1 MKKKIH
7 IIILGGSGLIGL
19 KLINKFL
26 KKNKKILNLDI
37 RNINIKSR
45 NYNYEKFDMTS
56 KVLENNIKLILTKYT
71 VPEIYID
78 CSYIDRN
85 SFKDVNFKN
94 LKKTKLNI
102 VLNDW
107 LSSSITICSYILSKM
122 KVIKKSSSVILTSSI
137 YGVVAQDPN
146 VYKKTKINENIGY
159 SLVKAGINNFVK
171 NAAAQ
176 YGNYNIRV
184 NSICPG
190 GILSKNDKNFK
201 NKNFKRNYLKK
212 VPIKRFSN
220 PDEIAN
226 IYEFLSS
233 EKSSY
238 ITGINLVAD
247 GGYTLT

>member
-1 MKKKIH
+1 
-7 IIILGGSGLIGL
+7 
-19 KLINKFL
+19 
-26 KKNKKILNLDI
+26 
-37 RNINIKSR
+37 
-45 NYNYEKFDMTS
+45 
-56 KVLENNIKLILTKYT
+56 
-71 VPEIYID
+71 
-78 CSYIDRN
+78 
-85 SFKDVNFKN
+85 
-94 LKKTKLNI
+94 
-102 VLNDW
+102 
-107 LSSSITICSYILSKM
+107 M

-190 GILSKNDKNFK
+190 GILNKNDKNFK

-212 VPIKRFSN
+212 VPIKRFGN

-226 IYEFLSS
+226 IYEF
-233 EKSSY
+233 
-238 ITGINLVAD
+238 
-247 GGYTLT
+247 